1 MMLVPFVVGVVLFL
15 LAYRFYG
22 ARIAT
27 WLGLDDTRPTPSHTR
42 TDGVDYVP
50 TSSLILFGHHF
61 STIAGAGPIVGPVI
75 AALAFGWL
83 PAVLWI
89 IVGAILIG
97 GVHDFTVMA
106 ASIRNEG
113 RSIGQICKA
122 YLSRPAYYMFL
133 FFILF
138 TLIYVII
145 VFLDITAGT
154 FVPAGTAAHV
164 EGSEQVQF
172 EARQGGIVASA
183 SAFYILLA
191 VLFGQCIYR
200 LKMPT
205 WLGTVIFVPL
215 VFAGLWIGNLL
226 PLTADLVPP
235 FLGSAKNTWCLV
247 LMIYCLF
254 AALLPVWVLLQPRDY
269 LSSYLLY
276 ACLLGGAVGL
286 VASGLAGR
294 ATVAYP
300 AFLGFTHAKMG
311 FLFPALFITIACGA
325 VSGFHSIVSSGTSAK
340 QLDRETS
347 ARKVGY
353 GSMLVEGVLAL
364 LAVAT
369 VMILAKAPAGETPV
383 VTFGRGL
390 GSFVETL
397 GMPSSFASTFAMMA
411 VSTFLLT
418 TLDSCTRLARFIVE
432 EIAGTGN
439 RFAPRLLATLAVLVA
454 PALVVFKQIP
464 GPDGKL
470 MPVWQA
476 IWPAFGASNQ
486 LLAALALLGVTVWL
500 GRRGRSVWYT
510 LGPTLFMLAMTM
522 WSLVIAVQVHLGRLA
537 AGTAVMVHHVE
548 FTVVML
554 LAAMA
559 LWLVA
564 EALLLART
572 TRPPDTLAPQPGPA

>member
-215 VFAGLWIGNLL
+215 VFAGLWIGGLL

-486 LLAALALLGVTVWL
+486 LLAALALLVVYGWL
-500 GRRGRSVWYT
+500 KREGRRTTFVLLPMAFMCVTTMTALAQLAWKNLAHGGSAFIGGLSVV
-510 LGPTLFMLAMTM
+510 LFVLAAV
-522 WSLVIAVQVHLGRLA
+522 VIAGVLA
-537 AGTAVMVHHVE
+537 
-548 FTVVML
+548 
-554 LAAMA
+554 
-559 LWLVA
+559 
-564 EALLLART
+564 T
-572 TRPPDTLAPQPGPA
+572 TRRVHVTPAA